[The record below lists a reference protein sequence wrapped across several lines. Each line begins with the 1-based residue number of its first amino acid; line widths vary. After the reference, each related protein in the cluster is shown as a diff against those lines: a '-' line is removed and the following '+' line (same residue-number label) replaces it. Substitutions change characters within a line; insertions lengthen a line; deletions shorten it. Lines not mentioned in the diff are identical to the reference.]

1 MRRIGMALGILGV
14 VAAAAACGSSGSG
27 TVPTQSASPSSPA
40 ADHMRLDMMRL
51 RLDDLGPNWQRQA
64 PSKDTSTSKCDQHP
78 KGVTIT
84 AGGWKSRGVSY
95 GYGTTAQVHSD
106 AIVFATAADAQK
118 TIAAYMKPSTV
129 TCMKHELVSQFKDEK
144 KVKLL
149 GVSTSILRR
158 HLVGDQFQGVRLTL
172 NLAKGKAQFKFF
184 IDAFMVRQDRALAE
198 FSYMN
203 AFRPAATGTE
213 YTLAEAIAQRGALS

>member
-1 MRRIGMALGILGV
+1 MVRLISLT
-14 VAAAAACGSSGSG
+14 SSVRQTRPPAPAEAPERSRASRPGG
-27 TVPTQSASPSSPA
+27 RETPSA
-40 ADHMRLDMMRL
+40 
-51 RLDDLGPNWQRQA
+51 
-64 PSKDTSTSKCDQHP
+64 
-78 KGVTIT
+78 VTT
-84 AGGWKSRGVSY
+84 
-95 GYGTTAQVHSD
+95 

-129 TCMKHELVSQFKDEK
+129 SCMKHELVTQFKDEK

-149 GVSTSILRR
+149 GVSTSVLRR
-158 HLVGDQFQGVRLTL
+158 HLVGDQFRGVRLTL

-213 YTLAEAIAQRGALS
+213 YTLAEAIAQRGALG